1 MIDRVREATRDRGEG
16 ARGVPE
22 SEALVAG
29 ALPPLA
35 VGFLPESAAMVVGFI
50 SSLRAL
56 WVLARSCPRLAGG
69 SEGDETRGR
78 GARRYI

>member
-35 VGFLPESAAMVVGFI
+35 VGFLPESAAMVVGF
-50 SSLRAL
+50 LRPLAL
-56 WVLARSCPRLAGG
+56 VPASLAGW
-69 SEGDETRGR
+69 GR
-78 GARRYI
+78 R